1 MIAIASAR
9 RATTLQELLDGIR
22 VSPAESLYYHFWAD
36 LLQARFEEREYNNDF
51 ASWVAHQLHEHRLA
65 EQLAVIDPTAFP
77 GLEGLRVVLVET
89 IEAALEESERLAWLR
104 SERPF
109 DFVRSQ
115 IVIFDTGWRAG
126 DPAELAEL
134 LPFLPVESIFYH
146 FIDARRRE
154 PPGVDDFSH
163 WLSDFGPALTP
174 LVEELVGVDYYFGSL
189 VELRRRLIEAFAH
202 RLAAVSGP

>member
-9 RATTLQELLDGIR
+9 QANTLHELLDAIR

-77 GLEGLRVVLVET
+77 GLEGLREVLLET
-89 IEAALEESERLAWLR
+89 IEGALDESERLAWLR

-115 IVIFDTGWRAG
+115 IVIFDTGWRVG
-126 DPAELAEL
+126 DPAELAAL
-134 LPFLPVESIFYH
+134 LPSLPVESIFYH

-154 PPGVDDFSH
+154 PRGIDDFSH
-163 WLSDFGPALTP
+163 WLTGFGPVLTP
-174 LVEELVGVDYYFGSL
+174 LVEDLAGIDYYFGSL
-189 VELRRRLIEAFAH
+189 IELRRRLVEAFAH
-202 RLAAVSGP
+202 HPMAVTGS